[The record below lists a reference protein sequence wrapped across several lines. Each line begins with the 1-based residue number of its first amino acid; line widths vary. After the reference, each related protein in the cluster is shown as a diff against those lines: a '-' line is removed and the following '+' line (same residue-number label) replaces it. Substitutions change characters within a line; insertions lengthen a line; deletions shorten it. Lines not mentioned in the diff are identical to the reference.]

1 MDEKSVRKIG
11 RACVAGDD
19 NVFSWKKDV
28 QELVIEDIQI
38 NYKINP

>member
-11 RACVAGDD
+11 RARVAGDD

-28 QELVIEDIQI
+28 QELVIEDIQR
-38 NYKINP
+38 